1 MSGAPDRQYV
11 VARSVLLDALGALGA
26 QREAVILV
34 GAQAVYL
41 HTGAVELAVAAFTTD
56 ADITL
61 DPALLQQAP
70 EIESAMMAAGFY
82 RGNRVGAWVVSRD
95 IDGTPTNVEVDLM
108 VPEAV
113 GGAGSR
119 AARLA
124 GHAKNVARKAR
135 GLEAALIDKQTIVIA
150 ALECVDYVTIFS
162 EPTPLKLIARL
173 RPDVLVKGADWAAK
187 RIVGRDLV
195 RRVLRVRLRP
205 GYSTTKLVARIRK
218 AR

>member
-1 MSGAPDRQYV
+1 MPSPRPPAAKILAPAALARHLATARRTGKRVVFANGCFDLLHPGHVDLLNQARRAGDLLV
-11 VARSVLLDALGALGA
+11 VALNSDRSVRTQSKGPG
-26 QREAVILV
+26 RPVV
-34 GAQAVYL
+34 G
-41 HTGAVELAVAAFTTD
+41 E
-56 ADITL
+56 
-61 DPALLQQAP
+61 
-70 EIESAMMAAGFY
+70 
-82 RGNRVGAWVVSRD
+82 RD
-95 IDGTPTNVEVDLM
+95 
-108 VPEAV
+108 
-113 GGAGSR
+113 R
-119 AARLA
+119 A
-124 GHAKNVARKAR
+124 
-135 GLEAALIDKQTIVIA
+135 IVIA

>member
-1 MSGAPDRQYV
+1 VFANGCFDLLHPGHVDLLNQARRAGDLLV
-11 VARSVLLDALGALGA
+11 VALNSDRSVRTQSKGPG
-26 QREAVILV
+26 RPVV
-34 GAQAVYL
+34 G
-41 HTGAVELAVAAFTTD
+41 E
-56 ADITL
+56 
-61 DPALLQQAP
+61 
-70 EIESAMMAAGFY
+70 
-82 RGNRVGAWVVSRD
+82 RD
-95 IDGTPTNVEVDLM
+95 
-108 VPEAV
+108 
-113 GGAGSR
+113 R
-119 AARLA
+119 A
-124 GHAKNVARKAR
+124 
-135 GLEAALIDKQTIVIA
+135 IVIA